1 MPKSYPDLTYLTLEC
16 IDINNVEKYSG
27 SRIGIKFPSL
37 RVLVLDKCYS
47 RESSFNLIEFFSI
60 HSLFTNIHT
69 LKLINTHLLD
79 LNLNYFSTINYLFIE
94 GNIGIDKIEI
104 PSTSNISLVSLI
116 NCKKMTIEA
125 NKYLDELVVIDCE
138 ELTIIC
144 KKN

>member
-104 PSTSNISLVSLI
+104 PSTSNISFSIV
-116 NCKKMTIEA
+116 
-125 NKYLDELVVIDCE
+125 NKL
-138 ELTIIC
+138 
-144 KKN
+144 